1 MKGNRRMMILK
12 ACKCLKAICCAE
24 KLIGVLT
31 ALRITVFAA
40 ALIYSATMFLSLIR
54 QRVK

>member
-1 MKGNRRMMILK
+1 MILK

-31 ALRITVFAA
+31 ALRIAVFAM

-54 QRVK
+54 QRAK

>member
-1 MKGNRRMMILK
+1 MKGNDEIMILK

-54 QRVK
+54 QQVK

>member
-1 MKGNRRMMILK
+1 MILK
-12 ACKCLKAICCAE
+12 ACKCLKAIGCAE

-40 ALIYSATMFLSLIR
+40 ALIYSATMFVSLIR
-54 QRVK
+54 QQAK

>member
-1 MKGNRRMMILK
+1 MILK
-12 ACKCLKAICCAE
+12 ACKCIKAIGCAE

-40 ALIYSATMFLSLIR
+40 ALIYSATVFFSLLR
-54 QRVK
+54 QAVRK